1 MATTVDQLVVEIK
14 AETAGL
20 RKGLDGLNRR
30 LATSNKTARSSIATF
45 GNLAKVFAAIGVARL
60 AANVVNTSRTF
71 EDLGATLKAITGSA
85 EAAAV
90 SFDLIRK
97 FTSGTTFQLENVSK
111 AFVTL
116 LNAGITPT
124 SDVLTDFGNIAA
136 AFGKDITQI
145 AQATFNATT
154 GEMEMLKQFG
164 IKAKLEGDKISMIFR
179 EQETEI
185 GRNSTEIVEYLR
197 NIAQENFSTAL
208 EERANTVSGVF
219 SNLGDAASEVANAI
233 GEGGLNT
240 VLLESGRSL
249 LEMSE
254 TAKQVGFVVGQVVLA
269 AFRQLGVVL
278 RAVSNQFIYLAN
290 AIAIFLSLKV
300 AIAAVTAS
308 IAFIKYAKAVGVA
321 RLAMI
326 ALNKVGRA
334 NILLVAAI
342 AVGHFTGALDNLIE
356 KMKQVIS
363 QVTEGLGFDEL
374 FQLPE
379 GNTQD
384 LEALNAEIEAFAQN
398 MSSSGQVAE
407 QFKTT
412 IGGELREAIIQT
424 SHSFTNEFVN
434 SLLDG
439 RNALESFKN
448 FAKNIVSQIIATF
461 VQMMVVNKILNMVF
475 GLTGTPNQLDTASPS
490 AIMANLRGG
499 GSGCAGGG
507 VAHPSRPML
516 VGERGPEIFMPN
528 SAGRIMNNAD
538 SVGAM
543 GGTTVVV
550 NQSVNFSTGIIP
562 TVRAE
567 VTRMLPQIAEVSKVA
582 VLDAARR
589 GGSFR
594 KGLAG
599 A

>member
-412 IGGELREAIIQT
+412 IGGELRHRTHLQM
-424 SHSFTNEFVN
+424 N
-434 SLLDG
+434 LL
-439 RNALESFKN
+439 
-448 FAKNIVSQIIATF
+448 IHCWTV
-461 VQMMVVNKILNMVF
+461 
-475 GLTGTPNQLDTASPS
+475 GT
-490 AIMANLRGG
+490 RWK
-499 GSGCAGGG
+499 
-507 VAHPSRPML
+507 
-516 VGERGPEIFMPN
+516 
-528 SAGRIMNNAD
+528 
-538 SVGAM
+538 
-543 GGTTVVV
+543 
-550 NQSVNFSTGIIP
+550 
-562 TVRAE
+562 
-567 VTRMLPQIAEVSKVA
+567 VSKT
-582 VLDAARR
+582 
-589 GGSFR
+589 SQ
-594 KGLAG
+594 KI
-599 A
+599 

>member
-30 LATSNKTARSSIATF
+30 LATSNKNARSSIATF

-475 GLTGTPNQLDTASPS
+475 GLTGTPNQLDTASRS
-490 AIMANLRGG
+490 DIMATLRGG
-499 GSGCAGGG
+499 GSGRAGRGG
-507 VAHPSRPML
+507 AHPRRPML

>member
-1 MATTVDQLVVEIK
+1 MATTVAQLVVEIK

-490 AIMANLRGG
+490 DIMANLRGG
-499 GSGCAGGG
+499 GSGSAGGG
-507 VAHPSRPML
+507 VAHPRRPML